1 MLDFLDKNPDN
12 NPKVSQ
18 KLVNSDSK
26 WKDLDIPGDLFS
38 EGLISLEV
46 LDNTQNHQGSK
57 LNSIKSSSKPRND
70 KPPPDNDKISQE
82 KEVTIDYEEVNK
94 KTNGWTNLS
103 EENYTIPQQ
112 ILVNLYKNNFN
123 SPTPIQRLTL
133 VPSIIKK
140 THVLISSE
148 TGSGKTL
155 CFVLPIVISLLSEK
169 IDKKIESLVI
179 LPTRELAV
187 QVKKIFFMILEGI
200 DIRVL
205 SIIGGISVQKQER
218 LLKKDPSIVVA
229 TPGRLHDFVNDGK
242 LRGLFQLRHL
252 VLDEVDKFFED
263 NSYKEVQLIVKYVKR
278 AKIQCFLSS
287 ATILNM
293 KENLISLFKL
303 LNISNPTVCIC
314 SKDNQLSIPYDQLSN
329 KLLYKKLFTKSLTQ
343 VSIPENLTFKL
354 IDSEDKYKVTQITI
368 LNTVLFPEVRLIGYL
383 VDYLCNVESKK
394 CIIFVNTITYVYRLE
409 SLLSL
414 IFWKDVHEH
423 RLKRK
428 YCTTFDVNTKLDFV
442 SGIHSRLKQK
452 QRLNRLEK
460 FSSNKKSIL
469 ICTDVASRGLDI
481 PNIDIVIHFH
491 PPKDKSLFLHRSGRT
506 ARLKSDGVSV
516 CFCSPNN
523 RELWKKL
530 FTEINKNIDKIDQ
543 IEEIPRD
550 KFLSMFQLVAL
561 KLTIQIISIVH
572 DDTGLKDLLQL
583 AETIEKSEFQM
594 SKEKSVQSWFQNAAR
609 KADIMLSDDETQE
622 ETKRQ
627 RSYKAMKS
635 EKKKLLKVF

>member
-1 MLDFLDKNPDN
+1 MDFLDKNPDN
-12 NPKVSQ
+12 NTSISQ
-18 KLVNSDSK
+18 HLDNSNLK
-26 WKDLDIPGDLFS
+26 WKDVDIPGDLFS

-46 LDNTQNHQGSK
+46 LDNAQNHQDSK
-57 LNSIKSSSKPRND
+57 TNSVKPISKVRNHKQ
-70 KPPPDNDKISQE
+70 KPENDKIPQQ

-94 KTNGWTNLS
+94 KTKPWINVLGQD
-103 EENYTIPQQ
+103 YTIPQQ
-112 ILVNLYKNNFN
+112 IL
-123 SPTPIQRLTL
+123 
-133 VPSIIKK
+133 
-140 THVLISSE
+140 
-148 TGSGKTL
+148 GSGKTL
-155 CFVLPIVISLLSEK
+155 CFVLPIVISLLSQKTEN
-169 IDKKIESLVI
+169 KIEALVI

-187 QVKKIFFMILEGI
+187 QVKKIFFMILEGV

-242 LRGLFQLRHL
+242 LRGLFQLRYL

-263 NSYKEVQLIVKYVKR
+263 NSYKDVQLIVKYVKNS
-278 AKIQCFLSS
+278 KIQYFLSS

-293 KENLISLFKL
+293 KEDLNGLFKL
-303 LNISNPTVCIC
+303 LSITNPTVCIC
-314 SKDNQLSIPYDQLSN
+314 SKDNQLSIPYDKLTN
-329 KLLYKKLFTKSLTQ
+329 KVLYKKLYARSLTK
-343 VSIPENLTFKL
+343 VLMPENLTFQL
-354 IDSEDKYKVTQITI
+354 LESEDKYK
-368 LNTVLFPEVRLIGYL
+368 EVRLVGYL
-383 VDYLCNVESKK
+383 VDYLCNFESKK

-414 IFWKDVHEH
+414 IFWKDLHEL

-428 YCTTFDVNTKLDFV
+428 YCATFDLDTKLDYV
-442 SGIHSRLKQK
+442 AGIHSRLRQK

-481 PNIDIVIHFH
+481 PNIDIVIHFY
-491 PPKDKSLFLHRSGRT
+491 PPKNKSLFLHRSGRT

-516 CFCSPNN
+516 CFCTPND

-530 FTEINKNIDKIDQ
+530 FTAINKNVDKIDK

-550 KFLSMFQLVAL
+550 KFM
-561 KLTIQIISIVH
+561 K
-572 DDTGLKDLLQL
+572 LKDLLQL
-583 AETIEKSEFQM
+583 AEVIEKSEFKM
-594 SKEKSVQSWFQNAAR
+594 SKEKSIQSWFQNAAR
-609 KADIMLSDDETQE
+609 RAEIILSDDESEE

-635 EKKKLLKVF
+635 EKRKLLKIRSEFGIDN